1 MIAKSPQADCA
12 EIVAAQMTA
21 RGWITRSVV
30 AGSAGTVVHFS
41 FMYFRSRIG
50 LLPAFQPY
58 HSFQIALSRWVG
70 SDVPAIVPWALS
82 FLNGMTLLGLL
93 FGRIFQFLP
102 GRGGPAKGLSFGF
115 IGWAFLNLIFF
126 PLIDLGP
133 FAIRV
138 GAGIGPA
145 LLSLGMLLTYSIVLG
160 TVYVALESKPQT
172 TRV

>member
-1 MIAKSPQADCA
+1 
-12 EIVAAQMTA
+12 V
-21 RGWITRSVV
+21 G
-30 AGSAGTVVHFS
+30 
-41 FMYFRSRIG
+41 
-50 LLPAFQPY
+50 
-58 HSFQIALSRWVG
+58 AL
-70 SDVPAIVPWALS
+70 
-82 FLNGMTLLGLL
+82 FLEWHDLVGLL

-160 TVYVALESKPQT
+160 TVYVAQESKPQT

>member
-1 MIAKSPQADCA
+1 
-12 EIVAAQMTA
+12 
-21 RGWITRSVV
+21 
-30 AGSAGTVVHFS
+30 
-41 FMYFRSRIG
+41 
-50 LLPAFQPY
+50 
-58 HSFQIALSRWVG
+58 
-70 SDVPAIVPWALS
+70 
-82 FLNGMTLLGLL
+82 MTLLGLL

-145 LLSLGMLLTYSIVLG
+145 LLSLGMLLIYSIVLG
-160 TVYVALESKPQT
+160 TVYVALESKPLMV
-172 TRV
+172 RA